1 VPFSRVRIRHDALV
15 RRSPVSIAGL
25 AFAVLLWGCGSDTH
39 RGAGGENSGTPSAGE
54 AALPPLNSGPK
65 DDQTLASGLVLLRI
79 EGCIP
84 GDLSQST
91 DGMRARQLSTDH
103 YRVYFLRLKDG
114 STEQGGYDETRWA
127 AYDIDLA
134 AARALRGSGGLAG
147 VRADPSSPLFDELK
161 ASDCVSG
168 VANPY

>member
-1 VPFSRVRIRHDALV
+1 VHIRHDALV
-15 RRSPVSIAGL
+15 RRSPVGIAGL
-25 AFAVLLWGCGSDTH
+25 AFVVLLWGCGSDTH
-39 RGAGGENSGTPSAGE
+39 RGASGQSSGTPSSGE
-54 AALPPLNSGPK
+54 DALPPLNSGPK

-84 GDLSQST
+84 NDLSQST
-91 DGMRARQLSTDH
+91 EGMRARQLSTDH

-114 STEQGGYDETRWA
+114 STEQGGYEETLWA

-134 AARALRGSGGLAG
+134 AARTLRSNGGLPG
-147 VRADPSSPLFDELK
+147 VQADPSSPLYDELK
-161 ASDCVSG
+161 ASDCIAG